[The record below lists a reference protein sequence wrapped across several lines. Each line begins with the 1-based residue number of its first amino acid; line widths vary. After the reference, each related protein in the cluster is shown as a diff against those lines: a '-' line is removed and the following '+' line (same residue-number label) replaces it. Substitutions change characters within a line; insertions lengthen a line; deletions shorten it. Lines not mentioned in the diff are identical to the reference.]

1 MTVGGPGRARQRG
14 VALAVVVWFI
24 AGMSLLVAGIVSR
37 ATVDTRLAQ
46 AHLAR
51 AQAEAAGDG
60 AINLLLA
67 DLLEGQFTG
76 SGEVPA
82 ASYRLGEHAVRV
94 LAMPTAA
101 LVDVNSAPA
110 PQLARLF
117 REYGNT
123 GGSEATALAASVIE
137 WRRSGGQQPPR
148 PTRFDV
154 VEDLLQVEGMT
165 RTRLDDIRHM
175 VTASGGAGARGTP
188 RLDWVAARA
197 PTAVVEGGLPEGGPE
212 RRQGSD
218 SRGATAYRIDA
229 IVEAGGRY
237 WLRRRWVELGAG
249 WGSALPWSTRR
260 VEPPRV
266 VGGAP

>member
-1 MTVGGPGRARQRG
+1 MRPARHGREAG

-37 ATVDTRLAQ
+37 ATVDTQLAQ
-46 AHLAR
+46 AHLFR

-60 AINLLLA
+60 AINLLMA
-67 DLLEGQFTG
+67 DVLEGRFAS
-76 SGEVPA
+76 SGDVPA
-82 ASYRLGEHAVRV
+82 ASYRLGAFTVRV

-101 LVDVNSAPA
+101 LVDVNTAPL

-117 REYGNT
+117 REYDTAAGD
-123 GGSEATALAASVIE
+123 EARALAASVVE

-148 PTRFDV
+148 PARFDV

-175 VTASGGAGARGTP
+175 VTASGGAASGGAP
-188 RLDWVAARA
+188 RLAWVAARSPA
-197 PTAVVEGGLPEGGPE
+197 AVVRAGLPEGAPS
-212 RRQGSD
+212 RRQAQPVS
-218 SRGATAYRIDA
+218 GASSYRVDA
-229 IVEAGGRY
+229 LVEAGDRY

-249 WGSALPWSTRR
+249 WGSSLPWATRR
-260 VEPPRV
+260 VEPARV
-266 VGGAP
+266 IGGGA

>member
-1 MTVGGPGRARQRG
+1 MTAGCPGRNQQRG

-67 DLLEGQFTG
+67 DLIEGRFAG
-76 SGEVPA
+76 SGDVPA
-82 ASYRLGEHAVRV
+82 ASYRLGERAVRV

-123 GGSEATALAASVIE
+123 AGSEATALAASVIE

-148 PTRFDV
+148 PMRFDV

-175 VTASGGAGARGTP
+175 VTASGGAGARRTP
-188 RLDWVAARA
+188 RLDWVAARSPVA
-197 PTAVVEGGLPEGGPE
+197 IVEGGLPAAGPE
-212 RRQGSD
+212 SRQGGA
-218 SRGATAYRIDA
+218 RGATAYRIDA
-229 IVEAGGRY
+229 LVEAGGRH

-260 VEPPRV
+260 VEPARV

>member
-1 MTVGGPGRARQRG
+1 MNRRSRQTG

-46 AHLAR
+46 AHLFL

-60 AINLLLA
+60 AIHLLMA
-67 DLLEGQFTG
+67 DLQEGRLAA

-82 ASYRLGEHAVRV
+82 ASYRLGGLPVRV
-94 LAMPTAA
+94 LAIPTAA
-101 LVDVNSAPA
+101 LLDVNRAAA

-117 REYGNT
+117 REHGKVA
-123 GGSEATALAASVIE
+123 GDEARALATGVVE
-137 WRRSGGQQPPR
+137 WRRTGGQRPPR

-175 VTASGGAGARGTP
+175 ITAEGGAGADRP
-188 RLDWVAARA
+188 SRMDWVAAHSPQA
-197 PTAVVEGGLPEGGPE
+197 IVGLGFPE
-212 RRQGSD
+212 RGGARRQSD
-218 SRGATAYRIDA
+218 AGRGAFSYRVDA
-229 IVEAGGRY
+229 LVEVGGRH
-237 WLRRRWVELGAG
+237 WLRRRWIDLGG
-249 WGSALPWSTRR
+249 GSGSALPWSTRR
-260 VEPPRV
+260 VEPARV

>member
-1 MTVGGPGRARQRG
+1 M
-14 VALAVVVWFI
+14 ALAVVVWFI

-37 ATVDTRLAQ
+37 ATVDARLAQ

-67 DLLEGQFTG
+67 DLLEGQFAA
-76 SGEVPA
+76 SGDAPVG
-82 ASYRLGEHAVRV
+82 SYRLGEWRVRV

-101 LVDVNSAPA
+101 LVDLNAAPA
-110 PQLARLF
+110 QQLARLF
-117 REYGNT
+117 RDYGKT
-123 GGSEATALAASVIE
+123 AGDAAPALAASVVE
-137 WRRSGGQQPPR
+137 WRRTGGQQPPR
-148 PTRFDV
+148 SVRFDV

-175 VTASGGAGARGTP
+175 VTASGGATGRAP
-188 RLDWVAARA
+188 RLEWVAARSPEMIA
-197 PTAVVEGGLPEGGPE
+197 REGLPETGSAGRRGAGG
-212 RRQGSD
+212 
-218 SRGATAYRIDA
+218 RGATSYRIDA
-229 IVEAGGRY
+229 LVELGGRH

-249 WGSALPWSTRR
+249 RGSALPWSSRR
-260 VEPPRV
+260 VEPARV